1 MAISLLII
9 GQAGRLR
16 DGLSTILRSFS
27 GFEKI
32 LTADDFK
39 SGSKLMAKHQPSVVI
54 IDADESLLGDCIFLK
69 KLLSQYRQ
77 IRCLVIANTFDQAAQ
92 VKQLGA
98 DAVLLRGFSAGAL
111 QQVLAALAAIP
122 DKNLAARRLDLSRQP
137 VRAFRLSQKQ

>member
-27 GFEKI
+27 GIEKI

-39 SGSKLMAKHQPSVVI
+39 SGSKLMEMHQPSVVI

-69 KLLSQYRQ
+69 KLLSQYR
-77 IRCLVIANTFDQAAQ
+77 
-92 VKQLGA
+92 A
-98 DAVLLRGFSAGAL
+98 DPLPGNCQHLRPGS
-111 QQVLAALAAIP
+111 P
-122 DKNLAARRLDLSRQP
+122 S
-137 VRAFRLSQKQ
+137 